1 MLSTKRWLVR
11 INPVIS
17 TVYAYLAAA
26 IAFTSVA
33 ALDGLGWFL
42 LFIAGY
48 TVIETIMLP
57 ALETMTASL
66 AIDGSQGTFF
76 GMLSAA
82 GALGGAAGYY
92 TGSWL
97 ILNGTSLETWT
108 IFGGAGAIGFAASA
122 LILPTIQRQV
132 SLE

>member
-1 MLSTKRWLVR
+1 MFMLSMKHWLVR
-11 INPVIS
+11 INPIGA
-17 TVYAYLAAA
+17 TMYAYLAAA

-33 ALDGLGWFL
+33 ALHGVGWFL

-66 AIDGSQGTFF
+66 AVDGSEVTFF
-76 GMLSAA
+76 GALSAA

-92 TGSWL
+92 IGS
-97 ILNGTSLETWT
+97 
-108 IFGGAGAIGFAASA
+108 
-122 LILPTIQRQV
+122 
-132 SLE
+132 

>member
-1 MLSTKRWLVR
+1 MDSPPGMLVEAL
-11 INPVIS
+11 
-17 TVYAYLAAA
+17 TVARRRC
-26 IAFTSVA
+26 
-33 ALDGLGWFL
+33 
-42 LFIAGY
+42 Y
-48 TVIETIMLP
+48 TIIETIMLR

-76 GMLSAA
+76 GALSAA

-97 ILNGTSLETWT
+97 ILNRTSLETWAT
-108 IFGGAGAIGFAASA
+108 FGGVGAIGFAASA
-122 LILPTIQRQV
+122 LILPTIPRRV